1 MRTAFVALIAL
12 ATAAAAASA
21 TAQPANPAP
30 DVPMPG
36 LTGYDHPK
44 IGEDACKVVNPS
56 LAQCTI
62 PAKSAGQYV
71 AIASGTSTAK
81 GAGAAQRL
89 TIGGQGWQCSPVTN
103 TAKWSTGSRT
113 FTVAC
118 MIQVLTDQP
127 LVVAVRYDDNNA
139 DKDSKGPTL
148 VLRTVP
154 WTGVLSAAVVAAK

>member
-1 MRTAFVALIAL
+1 MRTAFAALIAL
-12 ATAAAAASA
+12 ATAAVAASA

-36 LTGYDHPK
+36 VSGYDHPQ
-44 IGEDACKVVNPS
+44 IGDDACKVVS
-56 LAQCTI
+56 SSVAQCTI

-71 AIASGTSTAK
+71 AIATGTSTAK

-89 TIGGQGWQCSPVTN
+89 TIGGQGWQCNPVTN

-118 MIQVLTDQP
+118 MIQVLTDRP
-127 LVVAVRYDDNNA
+127 LVVAVRYDDQNA
-139 DKDSKGPTL
+139 DKDSKGPRL
-148 VLRTVP
+148 VVKTAP

>member
-1 MRTAFVALIAL
+1 MRTALAVIAVL
-12 ATAAAAASA
+12 ATAGSA
-21 TAQPANPAP
+21 TAQPANSAP
-30 DVPMPG
+30 DVPMPSV
-36 LTGYDHPK
+36 TGYDHPQ
-44 IGEDACKVVNPS
+44 IGADACKVVSPS
-56 LAQCTI
+56 VAQCTI

-71 AIASGTSTAK
+71 AIAAGTSTAK

-127 LVVAVRYDDNNA
+127 LVVAVRYDDQNA
-139 DKDSKGPTL
+139 EKDSKGPTL
-148 VLRTVP
+148 VLRAAP
-154 WTGVLSAAVVAAK
+154 WTGVLSATVVAAK